1 MTPPQA
7 PRLLLI
13 DNYDSFTHNLAQQ
26 LGALGAEV
34 EVRRNDAINADEIF
48 EGAHTHIVISPGP
61 GHPLNAR
68 DFGVC
73 AQLLGDLPRLTRLT
87 RHTRL
92 LGVCLGHQGI
102 AAALGAEVRR
112 APRVMHGKESLVR
125 HDGAGLFE
133 GLPSPL
139 SVMRYHSLC
148 VAEETLPPSLRAC
161 AWSEGDGV
169 LMGFAH
175 RDLPIF
181 GVQFHPESVGT
192 PLGARLMER
201 FVWGA

>member
-1 MTPPQA
+1 MTSPRAA

-34 EVRRNDAINADEIF
+34 EVRRNDAIDAHEVF
-48 EGAHTHIVISPGP
+48 EGTHTHIVISPGP

-68 DFGVC
+68 DFGAC
-73 AQLLGDLPRLTRLT
+73 AALLSDLPRLTR
-87 RHTRL
+87 RARL

-102 AAALGAEVRR
+102 AAYLGAEVRR

-139 SVMRYHSLC
+139 TVMRYHSLC
-148 VAEETLPPSLRAC
+148 VAAETLPASLRAC
-161 AWSEGDGV
+161 AWSEGDEV
-169 LMGFAH
+169 LMAFEH
-175 RDLPIF
+175 RALPVF